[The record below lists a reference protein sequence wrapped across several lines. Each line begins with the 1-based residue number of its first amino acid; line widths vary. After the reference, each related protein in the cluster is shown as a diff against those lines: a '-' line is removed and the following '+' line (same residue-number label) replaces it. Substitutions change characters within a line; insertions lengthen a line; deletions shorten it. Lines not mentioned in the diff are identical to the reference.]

1 MENKSHAL
9 AAGAFVLLVTALL
22 LALTVWLTRDAR
34 EQVIYEL
41 STDSAVTGLQAQAAV
56 RFMGVDVG
64 KVVAVAFDP
73 QASGR
78 VLIRITIDRQAPVTS
93 STFGTLGFQGVTG
106 LAYVALDDEGSSADR
121 LDTTGG
127 ATPARIPMRQSP
139 LSRLSDQGGKLLTQV
154 EGLGQRVNQLL
165 DAENQQRVMA
175 AVGSLT
181 QAAGSIDR
189 LAKRAE
195 GVLGTQLGPDLRLPQ
210 LTQEASASLRALQ
223 TSAERIG
230 ESAQEARD
238 LARSLRQVA
247 ERLDAKGGVLD
258 RLGQGVDQL
267 SASNQALQGATL
279 PRVNRAA
286 DEAARSA
293 RTIGQ
298 AASTLAEQP
307 QTLLF
312 GNAPALPGPGEPGFA
327 ARQPKP

>member
-34 EQVIYEL
+34 EQMIYEL

-56 RFMGVDVG
+56 RFKGVDVG

-78 VLIRITIDRQAPVTS
+78 VLIRIAIDRQAPVTR

-106 LAYVALDDEGSSADR
+106 LAYLALDDEGSSADR
-121 LDTTGG
+121 LDATG
-127 ATPARIPMRQSP
+127 AIPARIPMRQSP

-165 DAENQQRVMA
+165 DADNQQRVMA

-247 ERLDAKGGVLD
+247 ERRDAKGGVLD

-267 SASNQALQGATL
+267 SASNQALQGGTL

-293 RTIGQ
+293 RAIGQ

-307 QTLLF
+307 QTLIF

>member
-56 RFMGVDVG
+56 RFKGVDVG

-78 VLIRITIDRQAPVTS
+78 VLIRIAIDRQAPVTS
-93 STFGTLGFQGVTG
+93 STFG

-121 LDTTGG
+121 LDATGG

-195 GVLGTQLGPDLRLPQ
+195 SVLGTQLGPDLRLPQ